1 VTPRPGYSAPG
12 AERGD
17 VPAGA
22 GEPVATVDGRP
33 ITAADV
39 DLRLAQLR
47 AGPRARHIPPDGAG
61 GSGTVR
67 RWIVQELVTE
77 AVLAHEARA
86 AGIADIAEPGRL
98 SPTDVARLVARV
110 TPEVTV
116 PEADARA
123 YYDRNQ
129 DLYQRPEAGPAFVV
143 PFADVRAAIEE
154 DLLVAARARVFD
166 EWLERRRQALVVI
179 EPGFEHP
186 GHPVHGVPSH
196 RH

>member
-1 VTPRPGYSAPG
+1 MTARPSSLPG
-12 AERGD
+12 PVGD
-17 VPAGA
+17 DV
-22 GEPVATVDGRP
+22 VATVAGQAISAEHVDGR
-33 ITAADV
+33 
-39 DLRLAQLR
+39 LAEMR
-47 AGPRARHIPPDGAG
+47 RGPRARHIPPDGVG
-61 GSGTVR
+61 GSETVR
-67 RWIVQELVTE
+67 RWVVQELVTE
-77 AVLAHEARA
+77 AVLVHEARA
-86 AGIADIAEPGRL
+86 AGIADVAEPGRL
-98 SPTDVARLVARV
+98 SPTGVARLVARV
-110 TPEVTV
+110 TAEVTV

-143 PFADVRAAIEE
+143 PFADVRAAIED